1 MSETAGTVIKLL
13 AALTS
18 PKACVKYLTVA
29 IALYLSW
36 LYLAPSFADLEI
48 ASEQKSLILL
58 LIGLGSGSLVGHFL
72 SEISAFFWDKYKER
86 RDKAKEDKKKAEDK
100 IEEEKVNR
108 EKDEALLEQIKPM
121 FQHFTLE
128 QKKLLRE
135 LTLKDQTIN
144 TRDSEN
150 EALIKNK
157 FINTVLQVQYQN
169 YVVTIN
175 PVLKDFIKQ
184 HWNAELEMRIQ
195 EFHEMHE
202 RNASIL
208 LDIMTEGNTSSNIE
222 PSIFENLQ
230 SGTGIINKGLDNEG
244 VPGLWLWFDL
254 YIREKLTELN
264 GKEYLDE
271 IFIEESRFAKS
282 A

>member
-29 IALYLSW
+29 ISLYLSW
-36 LYLAPSFADLEI
+36 LYLAPNFTDLEI
-48 ASEQKSLILL
+48 SSEQKSLILL
-58 LIGLGSGSLVGHFL
+58 LIGLGSGSLIGHFL
-72 SEISAFFWDKYKER
+72 SELSAFFWNKHKEKR
-86 RDKAKEDKKKAEDK
+86 GKEKEDKQKTQDK
-100 IEEEKVNR
+100 IEGEKVKK
-108 EKDEALLEQIKPM
+108 EKDDALLEQIKLI

-135 LTLKDQTIN
+135 LTLKDQTID

-150 EALIKNK
+150 QALIKNK

-175 PVLKDFIKQ
+175 PILKDFIKQ

-195 EFHEMHE
+195 EFHETHE
-202 RNASIL
+202 TNASL
-208 LDIMTEGNTSSNIE
+208 LLNIMTAGNTISNIE
-222 PSIFENLQ
+222 PSIFEKLQ
-230 SGTGIINKGLDNEG
+230 SDTGIINTGLDDED

-264 GKEYLDE
+264 DTEYLDE
-271 IFIEESRFAKS
+271 VFIEESRFAKS